1 MAVTDELADYI
12 ARYVDAKLEQ
22 YDDIIARSIKLALQT
37 QAARPLI
44 EREGLEIGYGTVV
57 GVSPIEVT
65 VTLDADPS
73 TQVPMFAVANVVIG
87 ERVAVLLVP
96 PSSGV
101 VLGTLGGLASSLLVQ
116 MTDGQVAAPFEIQDA
131 DGNDLVTITPTG
143 SITMVEQGSPPPAPP
158 TNGCV
163 LYLVDNGFGRTELFA
178 LFASGAAQLIAE
190 QP

>member
-1 MAVTDELADYI
+1 MAVNDETADYI

-22 YDDIIARSIKLALQT
+22 YDDVIAHAVKVALQT
-37 QAARPLI
+37 HESRPLI
-44 EREGLEIGYGTVV
+44 ERQGLEIGYGTIV

-65 VTLDADPS
+65 VTLDADPT
-73 TQVPMFAVANVVIG
+73 TQVAMFAVANVAIG
-87 ERVAVLLVP
+87 ERVVVLLVP

-101 VLGTLGGLASSLLVQ
+101 VLGTLGGLASALLVQ
-116 MTDGQVAAPFEIQDA
+116 ITDGQVAAPLEIQDA

-143 SITMVEQGSPPPAPP
+143 SITMVEQAVAPAAPAAG
-158 TNGCV
+158 GCV

-178 LFASGAAQLIAE
+178 QFGSGAPQLVAE